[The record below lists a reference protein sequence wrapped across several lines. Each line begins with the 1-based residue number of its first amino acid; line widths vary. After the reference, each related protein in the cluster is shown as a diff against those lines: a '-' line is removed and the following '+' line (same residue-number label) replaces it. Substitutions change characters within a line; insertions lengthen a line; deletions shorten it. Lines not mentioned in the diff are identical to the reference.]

1 MTTHRDAWPAG
12 SPAWAD
18 ITVPS
23 LAVAQ
28 DFYGPLFGWT
38 FEVGGPETGGYTQA
52 FLDGRRVVGL
62 TEPMGPATAQPPAW
76 CVYLATDDL
85 LATASTVLKGGGRVV
100 LAPMAILGFGTMG
113 LYADPTDAVFGLWQS
128 GTHTGWDVE
137 EEPGS
142 VTWSEVM
149 VHDQPRALA
158 FYREVFGYSV
168 DDLSAPGF
176 TYSALSLGAGPLA
189 GVGQYGPA
197 AGDTAPPAWTLY
209 FAVSSTDEAA
219 ASIAS
224 LGGTV
229 VSPPTDTPFGRM
241 AIAAGP
247 FGEVFAVM
255 GPRLDA

>member
-1 MTTHRDAWPAG
+1 MTTHRDAWPSG
-12 SPAWAD
+12 TPAWAD

-23 LAVAQ
+23 LPVATR
-28 DFYGPLFGWT
+28 FYGALFGWT

-62 TEPMGPATAQPPAW
+62 TEPMPAAPAQPPAW

-85 LATASTVLKGGGRVV
+85 LATAEQVVSAGGRLV
-100 LAPMAILGFGTMG
+100 LAPMGILGFGTMG
-113 LYADPTDAVFGLWQS
+113 LYADPAGAVFGLWQS

-137 EEPGS
+137 QEPGS
-142 VTWSEVM
+142 IVWTEVM

-158 FYREVFGYSV
+158 FYREVFGYHV
-168 DDLSAPGF
+168 EDLSAPGF
-176 TYSALSLGAGPLA
+176 TYASLSLGAGPLA
-189 GVGQYGPA
+189 GVGRYGPSAGA
-197 AGDTAPPAWTLY
+197 AAPPAWTLY
-209 FAVSSTDEAA
+209 FAVTDTDAA
-219 ASIAS
+219 ASSIAS

-229 VSPPTDTPFGRM
+229 VSPPTDTAFGRM

-255 GPRLDA
+255 GPRLTA

>member
-1 MTTHRDAWPAG
+1 MTTHREAWPQGA
-12 SPAWAD
+12 PAWAD

-23 LAVAQ
+23 LTEARA
-28 DFYGPLFGWT
+28 FYGPLFGWT
-38 FEVGGPETGGYTQA
+38 FEEGGPETGGYTQA

-62 TEPMGPATAQPPAW
+62 TEPMGEPTPAAW

-85 LATASTVLKGGGRVV
+85 LATAGRVVGAGGRVV
-100 LAPMAILGFGTMG
+100 LAPMGILGFGTMG

-142 VTWSEVM
+142 VTWTEVM
-149 VHDQPRALA
+149 VHDQPTALA
-158 FYREVFGYSV
+158 FYQDVFGYRV

-176 TYSALSLGAGPLA
+176 TYASLSLGAGPLA
-189 GVGQYGPA
+189 GVGQYGPS
-197 AGDTAPPAWTLY
+197 AGSGAPPAWTLY
-209 FAVSSTDEAA
+209 FAVSSTDAAA
-219 ASIAS
+219 ASVTS
-224 LGGTV
+224 LGGSV

-241 AIAAGP
+241 AIATGP

-255 GPRLDA
+255 GPRRDPS

>member
-1 MTTHRDAWPAG
+1 MTTHRDPWPAG

-23 LAVAQ
+23 LAVAR

-38 FEVGGPETGGYTQA
+38 FVVGGPETGGYTQA

-62 TEPMGPATAQPPAW
+62 TEPTAPSSTPAW

-85 LATASTVLKGGGRVV
+85 LATAAAVLDHGGHVV
-100 LAPMAILGFGTMG
+100 LGTTG
-113 LYADPTDAVFGLWQS
+113 LYADPTGAVFGLWQS

-137 EEPGS
+137 VEPGS
-142 VTWSEVM
+142 VTWTEVM
-149 VHDQPRALA
+149 VHDQPRALS
-158 FYREVFGYSV
+158 FYRDVFGYHV

-176 TYSALSLGAGPLA
+176 TYASLSLGSGPLA
-189 GVGQYGPA
+189 GVGQYSPS
-197 AGDTAPPAWTLY
+197 AGSSAPPAWTLY
-209 FAVSSTDEAA
+209 FAVSSADEAA
-219 ASIAS
+219 DSIS
-224 LGGTV
+224 TLGGTV

-255 GPRLDA
+255 GPRLAT

>member
-1 MTTHRDAWPAG
+1 MTTHRDAWPQG

-18 ITVPS
+18 MTVPS
-23 LAVAQ
+23 LVAATE
-28 DFYGPLFGWT
+28 FYGALFGWT
-38 FEVGGPETGGYTQA
+38 FETGGPETGGYTQA

-62 TEPMGPATAQPPAW
+62 TEPMESGPAQPPAW

-85 LATASTVLKGGGRVV
+85 LATAEQVVAAGGRVV

-113 LYADPTDAVFGLWQS
+113 LYADAADAVFGLWQS

-137 EEPGS
+137 QEPGS
-142 VTWSEVM
+142 IVWTEVM

-158 FYREVFGYSV
+158 FYRDVFGYHV

-176 TYSALSLGAGPLA
+176 TYASLSLGAGPLA
-189 GVGQYGPA
+189 GVGQYGDS
-197 AGDTAPPAWTLY
+197 AGASAPPAWTLY
-209 FAVSSTDEAA
+209 FAVADTDAAA

-224 LGGTV
+224 LGGNV

-255 GPRLDA
+255 GPRLTS

>member
-1 MTTHRDAWPAG
+1 MTTHRDTWPQG

-18 ITVPS
+18 LTVPS
-23 LAVAQ
+23 LAVATE
-28 DFYGPLFGWT
+28 FYGPLFGWT
-38 FEVGGPETGGYTQA
+38 FEVGAPETGGYTQA

-62 TEPMGPATAQPPAW
+62 AEPADDAAPAPAW

-85 LATASTVLKGGGRVV
+85 LATAAAVLDHGGRAV

-113 LYADPTDAVFGLWQS
+113 LYADPTGAVFGLWQS
-128 GTHTGWDVE
+128 GTHTGWDVD

-142 VTWSEVM
+142 VTWTEVM
-149 VHDQPRALA
+149 VHDQPRALD
-158 FYREVFGYSV
+158 FYRDLFGYHV
-168 DDLSAPGF
+168 EDLSAPGF
-176 TYSALSLGAGPLA
+176 TYAVLSQGAGPIA
-189 GVGQYGPA
+189 GVGQYGGA
-197 AGDTAPPAWTLY
+197 AGAGAPPAWTLY
-209 FAVSSTDEAA
+209 FAVASADDAA
-219 ASIAS
+219 ASITG

-255 GPRLDA
+255 GPRLS

>member
-1 MTTHRDAWPAG
+1 MTTHRETWPTG

-18 ITVPS
+18 LTVPS
-23 LAVAQ
+23 LSTAR

-52 FLDGRRVVGL
+52 FVGGRRVVGL
-62 TEPMGPATAQPPAW
+62 AEPMGPDEATPPAW
-76 CVYLATDDL
+76 CVYLATEDL
-85 LATASTVLKGGGRVV
+85 LATAESVVSTGGRVV

-142 VTWSEVM
+142 VTWTEVM
-149 VHDQPRALA
+149 VHDQPRALE
-158 FYREVFGYSV
+158 FYQSVFGYRV

-176 TYSALSLGAGPLA
+176 TYAALSHGAGPLA
-189 GVGQYGPA
+189 GVGQYGPSA
-197 AGDTAPPAWTLY
+197 RDAQPAWTLY
-209 FAVSSTDEAA
+209 FAVASADDAA
-219 ASIAS
+219 AAVTA

-229 VSPPTDTPFGRM
+229 ASPPTDTAFGRM

-255 GPRLDA
+255 GPRSDA